1 MPLLLGL
8 TKIMSRQLSYLLN
21 ESNST
26 LESLKNPFSD
36 EVEGVQD
43 RSGAKKPNATKRNRD
58 LNFPAAGVLPKAKNF
73 IDLTNVKYPGL
84 DNQVLKQL

>member
-8 TKIMSRQLSYLLN
+8 TKIMSRQLSYLLS
-21 ESNST
+21 ESSST

-36 EVEGVQD
+36 EQEGD
-43 RSGAKKPNATKRNRD
+43 KEKSGAKKPNATKRNRD
-58 LNFPAAGVLPKAKNF
+58 LNFLGAGALPKAKNY

-84 DNQVLKQL
+84 DN